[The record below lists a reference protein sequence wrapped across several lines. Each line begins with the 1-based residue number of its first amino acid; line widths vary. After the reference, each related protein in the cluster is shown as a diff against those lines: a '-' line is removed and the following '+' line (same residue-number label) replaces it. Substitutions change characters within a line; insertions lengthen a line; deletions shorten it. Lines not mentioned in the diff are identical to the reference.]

1 MGMASRSIGL
11 KEIGE
16 ALKKAKSEWYSLH
29 MAASSHAI
37 AQRIPLVDFIL
48 EVRDARIPL
57 SSHCQLLSNFPPS
70 SLRRIIVMNK
80 TDLAN
85 RSQLKE
91 WTKYFEQQNCI
102 SYGVNSHNKDNVKKF
117 LNFLQ
122 AQVREL
128 KRIDHSGHTTTMMII
143 GIPNVG
149 KSALANSL
157 HQLGR
162 ISAAEKGKLKHTIV
176 SPHPGETKNISSLK
190 PGNQGWRMEF
200 WIKELFVIE
209 IDFWDIGSHPNIYVL
224 DTPGILPPQ
233 IHDSEV
239 CTKLALT
246 GAIENLVGEK
256 ELARYFLAILN
267 TSDGY
272 KKWERLSTH
281 GNDKSFTGQ
290 EVEGSSDS
298 KLNMKRKRQYPSD
311 HTQDFMVNRVRRTLL
326 ESISCLDGNVQN
338 EKDLEELIEVQF
350 TALREAFLVSL
361 EPGNDSQTKI
371 SAKLLN
377 LYRTGRLGHYTL
389 DPLPL

>member
-16 ALKKAKSEWYSLH
+16 ALKKAKSGWYSLH
-29 MAASSHAI
+29 MAAASHAI

-102 SYGVNSHNKDNVKKF
+102 SYGVNSHNKEDVKKF

-128 KRIDHSGHTTTMMII
+128 KRFDHSGHTTTMMII

-190 PGNQGWRMEF
+190 
-200 WIKELFVIE
+200 
-209 IDFWDIGSHPNIYVL
+209 IGSHPNIYVL

-239 CTKLALT
+239 CTKLAL
-246 GAIENLVGEK
+246 
-256 ELARYFLAILN
+256 
-267 TSDGY
+267 
-272 KKWERLSTH
+272 
-281 GNDKSFTGQ
+281 TGQ

-326 ESISCLDGNVQN
+326 ESISCLDGNIKN

-361 EPGNDSQTKI
+361 EPCNDSQTKI

>member
-1 MGMASRSIGL
+1 MGMASRSMGL

-16 ALKKAKSEWYSLH
+16 TLKKAKSRWYSLH
-29 MAASSHAI
+29 MAAASHAI

-57 SSHCQLLSNFPPS
+57 SSHYQLLSNFPPS

-102 SYGVNSHNKDNVKKF
+102 SYGVNSHNKENVKEF

-128 KRIDHSGHTTTMMII
+128 KRTGHSGHATTMMII

-162 ISAAEKGKLKHTIV
+162 ISAAEKGKLKHATV

-190 PGNQGWRMEF
+190 VKNPGNLICLSTDTFEF
-200 WIKELFVIE
+200 SNFSTI
-209 IDFWDIGSHPNIYVL
+209 SA
-224 DTPGILPPQ
+224 
-233 IHDSEV
+233 EV
-239 CTKLALT
+239 FICLKT

-256 ELARYFLAILN
+256 ELARYFLAIFN

-281 GNDKSFTGQ
+281 GNDISFTGQ
-290 EVEGSSDS
+290 DVEGSSGS
-298 KLNMKRKRQYPSD
+298 KLDMKQRRQYPSD
-311 HTQDFMVNRVRRTLL
+311 HTQDFMVNRVRQTLL

-350 TALREAFLVSL
+350 TALREAFLLSL

>member
-11 KEIGE
+11 TEIGE
-16 ALKKAKSEWYSLH
+16 ALKKAKSRWYSLH
-29 MAASSHAI
+29 MAAASHAI
-37 AQRIPLVDFIL
+37 AQRIPLADFIL

-57 SSHCQLLSNFPPS
+57 SSHYQLLSNFPPS

-80 TDLAN
+80 TDAN
-85 RSQLKE
+85 RSIKE

-102 SYGVNSHNKDNVKKF
+102 SYGVNSHNKENVKEF

-128 KRIDHSGHTTTMMII
+128 KRTGHSGHATTMMIT

-162 ISAAEKGKLKHTIV
+162 ISAA
-176 SPHPGETKNISSLK
+176 
-190 PGNQGWRMEF
+190 
-200 WIKELFVIE
+200 
-209 IDFWDIGSHPNIYVL
+209 DCSHPNIYLL

-233 IHDSEV
+233 ILDSEV
-239 CTKLALT
+239 CSKLALT

-256 ELARYFLAILN
+256 ELARYFLAIFN

-290 EVEGSSDS
+290 D
-298 KLNMKRKRQYPSD
+298 
-311 HTQDFMVNRVRRTLL
+311 DFMVNRVRQTLL

-338 EKDLEELIEVQF
+338 EKHLEELIEAQF
-350 TALREAFLVSL
+350 TALREAFLVSS
-361 EPGNDSQTKI
+361 EPGIDSQTRI

>member
-1 MGMASRSIGL
+1 MPNASTLSLLEEEEEEEEMGMASRSIGL

-29 MAASSHAI
+29 MAAASHAI

-70 SLRRIIVMNK
+70 SHRRIIVMNK

-102 SYGVNSHNKDNVKKF
+102 SYGVNSHNKENVKKF

-143 GIPNVG
+143 GTPNVG

-190 PGNQGWRMEF
+190 
-200 WIKELFVIE
+200 
-209 IDFWDIGSHPNIYVL
+209 IGSHPNIYVL

-281 GNDKSFTGQ
+281 GNDKSFTRQ

>member
-1 MGMASRSIGL
+1 M
-11 KEIGE
+11 
-16 ALKKAKSEWYSLH
+16 
-29 MAASSHAI
+29 
-37 AQRIPLVDFIL
+37 PL
-48 EVRDARIPL
+48 
-57 SSHCQLLSNFPPS
+57 
-70 SLRRIIVMNK
+70 
-80 TDLAN
+80 
-85 RSQLKE
+85 
-91 WTKYFEQQNCI
+91 
-102 SYGVNSHNKDNVKKF
+102 
-117 LNFLQ
+117 
-122 AQVREL
+122 
-128 KRIDHSGHTTTMMII
+128 
-143 GIPNVG
+143 
-149 KSALANSL
+149 
-157 HQLGR
+157 
-162 ISAAEKGKLKHTIV
+162 
-176 SPHPGETKNISSLK
+176 
-190 PGNQGWRMEF
+190 
-200 WIKELFVIE
+200 LFQ
-209 IDFWDIGSHPNIYVL
+209 IGSHPNIYVL

-281 GNDKSFTGQ
+281 GNDKSFTRQ

>member
-16 ALKKAKSEWYSLH
+16 ALKKAKSGWYSLH
-29 MAASSHAI
+29 MAAASHAI

-85 RSQLKE
+85 RSQLKD

-102 SYGVNSHNKDNVKKF
+102 SYGVNSHNKENVNDGDIICCSAS
-117 LNFLQ
+117 LCLQ
-122 AQVREL
+122 CDLLCSQ
-128 KRIDHSGHTTTMMII
+128 
-143 GIPNVG
+143 
-149 KSALANSL
+149 
-157 HQLGR
+157 
-162 ISAAEKGKLKHTIV
+162 
-176 SPHPGETKNISSLK
+176 ETKDGAYSVTFFVARK
-190 PGNQGWRMEF
+190 PRMESGILDQRTIYLPLIF
-200 WIKELFVIE
+200 Q
-209 IDFWDIGSHPNIYVL
+209 IGSHPNIYVL

-311 HTQDFMVNRVRRTLL
+311 HTQDFMVNRVRRTLF

-361 EPGNDSQTKI
+361 EPVNDSQTKI

>member
-29 MAASSHAI
+29 MAAASHAI

-102 SYGVNSHNKDNVKKF
+102 SYGVNSHNKENVKKF

-162 ISAAEKGKLKHTIV
+162 ISATEKGKLKHTIV

-190 PGNQGWRMEF
+190 
-200 WIKELFVIE
+200 
-209 IDFWDIGSHPNIYVL
+209 IGSHPNIYVL
-224 DTPGILPPQ
+224 DTPGILSPQ

-246 GAIENLVGEK
+246 ASVFVSLKIGAIENLVGEK

-267 TSDGY
+267 TSDAY

-281 GNDKSFTGQ
+281 GNDKSCTGQ

>member
-16 ALKKAKSEWYSLH
+16 ALKKAKSGWYSLH
-29 MAASSHAI
+29 MAAASHAI
-37 AQRIPLVDFIL
+37 AQRIPLADFIL
-48 EVRDARIPL
+48 EVRDARVTPPCTTIP
-57 SSHCQLLSNFPPS
+57 HQLFDDMSDLI
-70 SLRRIIVMNK
+70 LMNK

-102 SYGVNSHNKDNVKKF
+102 SYGVNSHNKEDVKKF

-190 PGNQGWRMEF
+190 
-200 WIKELFVIE
+200 
-209 IDFWDIGSHPNIYVL
+209 IGSHPNIYVL

-239 CTKLALT
+239 CTKLAL
-246 GAIENLVGEK
+246 
-256 ELARYFLAILN
+256 
-267 TSDGY
+267 
-272 KKWERLSTH
+272 
-281 GNDKSFTGQ
+281 TGQ

-326 ESISCLDGNVQN
+326 ESISCLDGNIKN

-361 EPGNDSQTKI
+361 EPCNDSQTKI

>member
-1 MGMASRSIGL
+1 
-11 KEIGE
+11 
-16 ALKKAKSEWYSLH
+16 
-29 MAASSHAI
+29 
-37 AQRIPLVDFIL
+37 
-48 EVRDARIPL
+48 
-57 SSHCQLLSNFPPS
+57 
-70 SLRRIIVMNK
+70 MNK

-91 WTKYFEQQNCI
+91 WTKYFEQQKCI
-102 SYGVNSHNKDNVKKF
+102 SYGVNSHNKEDVKKF

-128 KRIDHSGHTTTMMII
+128 KRIDHSGHSTTMMII

-190 PGNQGWRMEF
+190 
-200 WIKELFVIE
+200 
-209 IDFWDIGSHPNIYVL
+209 IGSHPNIYVL

-298 KLNMKRKRQYPSD
+298 KLNMKRKGQYPSD

-326 ESISCLDGNVQN
+326 ESISCLDGNIKN

-361 EPGNDSQTKI
+361 EPCNDSQTKI

-389 DPLPL
+389 DPLPLPKPVYSNKKL

>member
-11 KEIGE
+11 TEIGE
-16 ALKKAKSEWYSLH
+16 ALKKAKSRWYSLH
-29 MAASSHAI
+29 MAAASHAI
-37 AQRIPLVDFIL
+37 AQRIPLADFIL

-57 SSHCQLLSNFPPS
+57 SSHYQLLSNFPPS

-85 RSQLKE
+85 LPDGCHVVTSDHFPQ
-91 WTKYFEQQNCI
+91 
-102 SYGVNSHNKDNVKKF
+102 F

-128 KRIDHSGHTTTMMII
+128 KRTGHSGHATTMMIT

-162 ISAAEKGKLKHTIV
+162 ISAAEKGKLKHATV
-176 SPHPGETKNISSLK
+176 TPHPGETKNISSLK
-190 PGNQGWRMEF
+190 
-200 WIKELFVIE
+200 
-209 IDFWDIGSHPNIYVL
+209 IGSHPNIYLL

-233 IHDSEV
+233 ILDSEV
-239 CTKLALT
+239 CSQLALT

-256 ELARYFLAILN
+256 ELARYFLAIFN

-290 EVEGSSDS
+290 DVEGSSGS
-298 KLNMKRKRQYPSD
+298 KLDMKQRRQYPSD
-311 HTQDFMVNRVRRTLL
+311 HTQDFMVNRVRQTLL

-338 EKDLEELIEVQF
+338 EKHLEELIEAQF
-350 TALREAFLVSL
+350 TALREAFLVSS
-361 EPGNDSQTKI
+361 EPGIDSQTRI

-377 LYRTGRLGHYTL
+377 LIRTGRLGHYTL

>member
-11 KEIGE
+11 TEIGE
-16 ALKKAKSEWYSLH
+16 ALKKAKSRWYSLH
-29 MAASSHAI
+29 MAAASHAI
-37 AQRIPLVDFIL
+37 AQRIPLADFIL

-57 SSHCQLLSNFPPS
+57 SSHYQLLSNFPPS

-102 SYGVNSHNKDNVKKF
+102 SYGVNSHNKENVKEF

-128 KRIDHSGHTTTMMII
+128 KRTGHSGHATTMMIT

-162 ISAAEKGKLKHTIV
+162 ISAAEKGKLKHATV
-176 SPHPGETKNISSLK
+176 TPHPGETKNISSLK
-190 PGNQGWRMEF
+190 
-200 WIKELFVIE
+200 
-209 IDFWDIGSHPNIYVL
+209 IGSHPNIYLL

-233 IHDSEV
+233 ILDSEV
-239 CTKLALT
+239 CSKLALT

-256 ELARYFLAILN
+256 ELARYFLAIFN

-290 EVEGSSDS
+290 DVEGSSGS
-298 KLNMKRKRQYPSD
+298 KLDMKQRRQY
-311 HTQDFMVNRVRRTLL
+311 
-326 ESISCLDGNVQN
+326 
-338 EKDLEELIEVQF
+338 
-350 TALREAFLVSL
+350 SL
-361 EPGNDSQTKI
+361 
-371 SAKLLN
+371 
-377 LYRTGRLGHYTL
+377 
-389 DPLPL
+389 

>member
-16 ALKKAKSEWYSLH
+16 ALKKAKSGWYSLH
-29 MAASSHAI
+29 MAAASHAI

-102 SYGVNSHNKDNVKKF
+102 SYGVNSHNKENVKKF

-190 PGNQGWRMEF
+190 
-200 WIKELFVIE
+200 
-209 IDFWDIGSHPNIYVL
+209 IGSHPNIYVL

-239 CTKLALT
+239 CTKLAL
-246 GAIENLVGEK
+246 
-256 ELARYFLAILN
+256 
-267 TSDGY
+267 
-272 KKWERLSTH
+272 
-281 GNDKSFTGQ
+281 TGQ

>member
-1 MGMASRSIGL
+1 MGMVSRSIGL
-11 KEIGE
+11 RKIGE
-16 ALKKAKSEWYSLH
+16 ALKKAKSGWYTLH
-29 MAASSHAI
+29 MAAASHAI
-37 AQRIPLVDFIL
+37 AQRIPLADFIL

-57 SSHCQLLSNFPPS
+57 SSHYQLLSNFPPS
-70 SLRRIIVMNK
+70 SLRHIIVMNK

-85 RSQLKE
+85 RSQLEE

-102 SYGVNSHNKDNVKKF
+102 SYGVNSHNKVNVKEF

-122 AQVREL
+122 AHVREL
-128 KRIDHSGHTTTMMII
+128 KKTDHSGHTTTMMIV

-162 ISAAEKGKLKHTIV
+162 IGAAERGKLKHATV
-176 SPHPGETKNISSLK
+176 SPHPGETKDISSLK
-190 PGNQGWRMEF
+190 
-200 WIKELFVIE
+200 
-209 IDFWDIGSHPNIYVL
+209 IGSHPNIYVL

-239 CTKLALT
+239 CSKLALT

-256 ELARYFLAILN
+256 ELAQYFLAILN
-267 TSDGY
+267 TSDEY

-281 GNDKSFTGQ
+281 GNDRSFTGK
-290 EVEGSSDS
+290 EVDGSSGSNLDT
-298 KLNMKRKRQYPSD
+298 KQKKQYPSD
-311 HTQDFMVNRVRRTLL
+311 HTQDFMVHRVRRTLF
-326 ESISCLDGNVQN
+326 ESISGLDGNVQN

-350 TALREAFLVSL
+350 TSLREAFQLSL
-361 EPGNDSQTKI
+361 DPGNDAQTKI

-377 LYRTGRLGHYTL
+377 LYHTGRLGHYTL
-389 DPLPL
+389 DPLPSQS